1 MHMEGSP
8 AETVNA
14 VLDEL
19 VVQARTSFDKNLRS
33 FILFG
38 SGAEDR
44 LRAMSDVNLILF
56 LDRFDSTQVDT
67 FRATLRLGHSAIRT
81 KVMFLLQDE
90 LPHAARLFAVKFN
103 DIKQRH
109 RILYGEDPLGKLTI
123 DADALRRG
131 LSELLLDIG
140 IRMRERY
147 ALMSLREEQL
157 VPVIAEAAAPLRAAA
172 LALLQ
177 LQGSATNLTPRE
189 ALDRVVAASGKAE
202 FIAAVAALPV
212 ARQEMCLPVGQ
223 AGPTLLSLSALA
235 IFLFSG
241 LNDPKGAA

>member
-1 MHMEGSP
+1 MEGLAP
-8 AETVNA
+8 ETVGV

-19 VVQARTSFDKNLRS
+19 VQQARTSFDKNLRS
-33 FILFG
+33 IVLFG

-44 LRAMSDVNLILF
+44 LRPLSDVNLMLF

-67 FRATLRLGHSAIRT
+67 FRATLRVSHSAIRT

-90 LPHAARLFAVKFN
+90 LPHAAKLFAVKFN

-172 LALLQ
+172 FALLQ
-177 LQGSATNLTPRE
+177 LQGNTTSLTPRE

-202 FIAAVAALPV
+202 FVAAVAALPV
-212 ARQEMCLPVGQ
+212 ARQEMFLPVGE
-223 AGPTLLSLSALA
+223 AGPTLLNLSALA
-235 IFLFSG
+235 TFLFSE
-241 LNDPKGAA
+241 LNDPRGAA